1 MNDVIKISEID
12 IEAIDAWLV
21 MGKFSLLHNRSII
34 PSYEGTYRKRATA
47 FQNLS
52 STDIEV
58 TSSTT

>member
-34 PSYEGTYRKRATA
+34 PSYEGT
-47 FQNLS
+47 
-52 STDIEV
+52 V
-58 TSSTT
+58 